1 MNVTSEADKYMV
13 QKILEQLPEI
23 VENPE
28 ILARFDDKSQAFLKE
43 SYAKDIRLEKELDN
57 ENAQV
62 WKKATEEAE
71 KSKNPVK
78 SFSNKVKYGILNFF
92 KKAGYIEE
100 YDEKKEEP
108 VKRLENPNEKE
119 NEPKKED
126 EVKNSN
132 EETEEKN
139 NEEIEKERERHKEKL
154 IEQTKKVKEKAEKDL
169 EEFERIKESTDTRSD
184 FDYGMREVLI
194 NMLDES
200 IKMKMFERKRIDPKF
215 FGTDEEYANEYDFFV
230 KEEAGD
236 FSELK
241 ERIVGKKEPV
251 TDAEKAEALKLI
263 TRNASEEYIN
273 AMFPSEDPTE
283 EELVAARD
291 ALKNSNMAYLDI
303 RLEKLGFVTRSDGT
317 VRFNGSK
324 QDILQSTP
332 FVRQLEKYDRDFS
345 TLEVS
350 FKNTREDVERFDEII
365 SLFGTKDKKIVLA
378 KEGNDFITKF
388 SEIRTDKKG
397 IIVKGTGEKTIDE
410 IMSDPID
417 AKEFLY
423 ELKEIRDVTIHKSK
437 ALGYADPGEKPRLS
451 IHNGTMFFKG
461 DYEPRKLIKQLEVL
475 SESYTALN
483 LPNERLKSKPGK
495 YRPEKCNI
503 RILPNDAN
511 GPKWEFNITADRSIE
526 MTGDSKVCEMISS
539 RLLRGDEFLNIKV
552 NGKVIKEENK
562 EKTANS
568 KKENTTEK
576 KEAKNSQKSEEKK
589 TVQEEKQQVP
599 EQEVSDI
606 PPEIVPQGFDE
617 DFLGNMY
624 ADTYEENNKEIPY
637 ELMNEINRSFAEEAG
652 GRYIPREEWE
662 ENSFL
667 EEFENNMPPSTQ
679 NKKKEDE
686 IFEEKFEKN
695 TTENTDNFKKDNEV
709 TISGDAPQ
717 KSPSQIEFE
726 KIKRLSKKEKYN
738 TPEGLKEIR
747 KMLEEFSDRNPKHW
761 KDRAEAMINETFEK
775 EEALKTEA
783 KSENKNQ
790 NVR

>member
-43 SYAKDIRLEKELDN
+43 SYAKDIKFEKELDT
-57 ENAQV
+57 ENSQV
-62 WKKATEEAE
+62 WKKAAEEAE
-71 KSKNPVK
+71 RSKNPIK
-78 SFSNKVKYGILNFF
+78 SFSNKVKSGILNFF

-108 VKRLENPNEKE
+108 VKKIENSIE
-119 NEPKKED
+119 NESKKEE
-126 EVKNSN
+126 EVENSN
-132 EETEEKN
+132 EEEKGKN
-139 NEEIEKERERHKEKL
+139 DEEIERERERQKEKL
-154 IEQTKKVKEKAEKDL
+154 IEQTKKVKERAEKDL

-184 FDYGMREVLI
+184 FDYSMREVLI

-230 KEEAGD
+230 KEEAGEFAD
-236 FSELK
+236 LK
-241 ERIVGKKEPV
+241 ERIVGEKELL
-251 TDAEKAEALKLI
+251 TDNEKAEALKLI

-283 EELVAARD
+283 EELIAARD
-291 ALKNSNMAYLDI
+291 ALKDSNMAYLDI

-324 QDILQSTP
+324 QDILQSAP

-397 IIVKGTGEKTIDE
+397 IIVKGTGEKSIDE

-423 ELKEIRDVTIHKSK
+423 ELKEIRDVTLHKNK
-437 ALGYADPGEKPRLS
+437 ALGYSEPGEKPRLS

-483 LPNERLKSKPGK
+483 LPNERLKTKSNK
-495 YRPEKCNI
+495 YKPEKYNI
-503 RILPNDAN
+503 RILPNDTN

-552 NGKVIKEENK
+552 NGKVLKEEMK
-562 EKTANS
+562 EKTAGS
-568 KKENTTEK
+568 KKENNTEK
-576 KEAKNSQKSEEKK
+576 KETKNSQKAEQKK
-589 TVQEEKQQVP
+589 IVQEQNQQVP
-599 EQEVSDI
+599 ETEISDI
-606 PPEIVPQGFDE
+606 PPESVPQGFDE
-617 DFLGNMY
+617 DYFGNMY
-624 ADTYEENNKEIPY
+624 ADTYVENNMEIPN
-637 ELMNEINRSFAEEAG
+637 ELMDEITRSFVEETG
-652 GRYIPREEWE
+652 GRVIPREEWE

-679 NKKKEDE
+679 KKKKEDE
-686 IFEEKFEKN
+686 IFEEKLEKN
-695 TTENTDNFKKDNEV
+695 INKNTDNFEKNNEMPV
-709 TISGDAPQ
+709 SGDMPQ
-717 KSPSQIEFE
+717 KSPSQVEFE

-747 KMLEEFSDRNPKHW
+747 KMLEEFSNRNPKHW
-761 KDRAEAMINETFEK
+761 KDRAENMIKETFEK
-775 EEALKTEA
+775 EELLKIESKT
-783 KSENKNQ
+783 ENKNQ

>member
-43 SYAKDIRLEKELDN
+43 SYAKDIKFEKELDT
-57 ENAQV
+57 ENSQV
-62 WKKATEEAE
+62 WKKAAEEAE
-71 KSKNPVK
+71 RSKNPIK
-78 SFSNKVKYGILNFF
+78 SFSNKVKSGILNFF

-108 VKRLENPNEKE
+108 VKKIENSIE
-119 NEPKKED
+119 NETKKEE
-126 EVKNSN
+126 EVDNSN
-132 EETEEKN
+132 EGTKEKN
-139 NEEIEKERERHKEKL
+139 DEEIERERERQKEKL
-154 IEQTKKVKEKAEKDL
+154 IEQTKKVKERAEKDL
-169 EEFERIKESTDTRSD
+169 EEFERIKENTDTRSD
-184 FDYGMREVLI
+184 FDYSMREVLI

-230 KEEAGD
+230 KEEAGEFAD
-236 FSELK
+236 LK
-241 ERIVGKKEPV
+241 ERIVGEKELL
-251 TDAEKAEALKLI
+251 TDNEKAEALKLI

-283 EELVAARD
+283 EELIAARD
-291 ALKNSNMAYLDI
+291 ALKDSNMAYLDI

-324 QDILQSTP
+324 QDILQSAP

-397 IIVKGTGEKTIDE
+397 IIVKGTGEKSIDA

-423 ELKEIRDVTIHKSK
+423 ELKEIRDVTLHKNK
-437 ALGYADPGEKPRLS
+437 ALGYSEPGEKPRLS

-483 LPNERLKSKPGK
+483 LPNERLKSKSNK
-495 YRPEKCNI
+495 YKPEKYNI
-503 RILPNDAN
+503 KILPNDTN

-552 NGKVIKEENK
+552 NGKVIKEEMK
-562 EKTANS
+562 EKTAVS
-568 KKENTTEK
+568 EKENNPEK
-576 KEAKNSQKSEEKK
+576 KETKNSQKAENKK
-589 TVQEEKQQVP
+589 IVQEENQQVTEP
-599 EQEVSDI
+599 EISEI
-606 PPEIVPQGFDE
+606 PPESVPQGFDE
-617 DFLGNMY
+617 DYFGNMY
-624 ADTYEENNKEIPY
+624 ADTYAENNMEIPN
-637 ELMNEINRSFAEEAG
+637 ELMDEITRSFVEESG
-652 GRYIPREEWE
+652 GRVIPREEWE

-679 NKKKEDE
+679 KKKKEDE
-686 IFEEKFEKN
+686 IFEEKTEKN
-695 TTENTDNFKKDNEV
+695 INKNTDNFEKNNEMPV
-709 TISGDAPQ
+709 SGDMPQ
-717 KSPSQIEFE
+717 KSPSQVEFE

-761 KDRAEAMINETFEK
+761 KDRAENMIKETFEK
-775 EEALKTEA
+775 EEMLKTESKA
-783 KSENKNQ
+783 ENKNQ